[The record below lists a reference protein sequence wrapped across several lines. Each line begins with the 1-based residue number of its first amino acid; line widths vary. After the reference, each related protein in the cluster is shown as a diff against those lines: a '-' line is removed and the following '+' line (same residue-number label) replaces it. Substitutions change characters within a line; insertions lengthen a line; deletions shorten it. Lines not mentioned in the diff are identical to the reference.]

1 MSTVDVPLAVIKHV
15 RGHELLNPH
24 EILARR
30 CGFGYGEVELLMS
43 CKSASLGTYS
53 NEKSMERTYI
63 MFPPNQPLIIPHRP
77 CIRNLEPIA
86 VALVLL
92 QITVRR
98 TGEVDLR
105 GALVPIDAVFAVAIP
120 RDSES
125 YFGAGQ
131 DVGCFGGWCR
141 GECRSAAGD
150 VGGVD
155 VHLGR
160 DFGVVA
166 SFGVVPWSGWV
177 FGDYVAARVR
187 LVRVLLD

>member
-1 MSTVDVPLAVIKHV
+1 MQISLPTSTNSTE
-15 RGHELLNPH
+15 R
-24 EILARR
+24 
-30 CGFGYGEVELLMS
+30 
-43 CKSASLGTYS
+43 
-53 NEKSMERTYI
+53 SMERTYI
-63 MFPPNQPLIIPHRP
+63 MFPPNQPLIIPHRA